1 MYFLLLFMHVC
12 VSRQLVEAN
21 LTLGFT
27 DLTVVDAIAI
37 ALPTLDRG
45 SFLASMNL
53 WFVALTLRP
62 LTSVMDGTEI
72 CFPRPCYRGIYMARM
87 HIISSFYHR

>member
-1 MYFLLLFMHVC
+1 MQVCISWQLF
-12 VSRQLVEAN
+12 EAN

-27 DLTVVDAIAI
+27 DLTVVDAIVI

-53 WFVALTLRP
+53 WLVAFTLRP
-62 LTSVMDGTEI
+62 LKSVMDGTEI
-72 CFPRPCYRGIYMARM
+72 CFHRPCYRGIYMSKM
-87 HIISSFYHR
+87 HFAP

>member
-1 MYFLLLFMHVC
+1 MHASMYILQLF
-12 VSRQLVEAN
+12 EAN

-27 DLTVVDAIAI
+27 DLTVVDAIVI

-53 WFVALTLRP
+53 WLVAFTLRP
-62 LTSVMDGTEI
+62 LKSVMDGTEI
-72 CFPRPCYRGIYMARM
+72 CFPRPCYRGIYMSKM
-87 HIISSFYHR
+87 HFVP